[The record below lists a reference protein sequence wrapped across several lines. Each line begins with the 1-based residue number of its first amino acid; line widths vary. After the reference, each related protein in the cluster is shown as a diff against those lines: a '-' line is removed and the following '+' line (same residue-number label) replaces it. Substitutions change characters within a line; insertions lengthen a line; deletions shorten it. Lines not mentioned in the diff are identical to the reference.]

1 MSKDKIWEEINERIS
16 QDGLKPTSDDKE
28 KVLHFWELF
37 KTTQSDLQKAMEN
50 EEKLKKDQE
59 KEMKEVENY
68 VEHIRHLSDEREAL
82 IQELE
87 TENETLKAASE
98 NKTESSKGPELSSDT
113 KEMLVQQGLEEI
125 AKSTTNEQIAFL
137 LLERAR
143 LLDEME
149 AEQEQPTLSDA
160 DTSKELKQILERER
174 TNFDEELRHQR
185 ASSTLL
191 EEKLKN
197 EHEEEI
203 NNLIEEN
210 TILEEDLADEQ
221 SKVQHLTTELQ
232 RLKDELETERSQR
245 KKEDKDKDDSSSS
258 RDSPRTIVNRP
269 PSPARSSSDLQ
280 LRKIIEDKTKLE
292 GELISLRS
300 KIRVLEDETRSK
312 ESEASSM
319 KSNVEKINMENE
331 RLQVKNQK
339 LKSDL
344 AETETQLDEA
354 ETSVERL
361 TKSRDSLTLKVG
373 AMEQELKTLQ
383 EDAKKGSTLQDVV
396 DILNRDKKQLEEEVE
411 GLNKRLESSLSSED
425 ELANE
430 KRELISQQQE
440 MNAKMDALSCELNSL
455 KEERETLTEENVQLT
470 HSVSNQNSLLI
481 SLKEELDKMTSE
493 REQIS
498 EEKNKMVEEHKNA
511 INLLQQ
517 TQEQESTKQEL
528 IIQHM
533 RDQNQKLTN
542 QISELQTDV
551 QKVKEEQAEL
561 LKTNKSLE
569 MSSKETEQRHEEE
582 MEDLKCK
589 LQLTLEEL
597 TKSKSVLDRT
607 LGENKDLVNKLT
619 LSGQLDHDYTLL
631 KQDLQN
637 TLDDKSKLEQ
647 TIKDLEQKLF
657 DQMQQ
662 ADDEFE
668 EERAQRIDLE
678 KKLCEYSDL
687 ETEIFTVREELE
699 NEKREKLE
707 LKQSLQEYEDLLED
721 QKTEHENV
729 QLDLEAKVK
738 CLEKRSQEL
747 QDDLFS
753 AQDELQAAIDNT
765 EKANKELEVTKVE
778 LSERLSIQP
787 QSIKSVHS
795 AIPVRCNGN
804 IVDNNNRSNKGVENS
819 SNNKLSPSLENQ
831 TMPSHMF
838 SDKIEAVTLELTTS
852 KKHLEET
859 LEDVE
864 LYKTKL
870 EQLEL
875 ELDSS
880 HEKLVQ
886 SQTTVEQLQNQNE
899 QLLIQKEQLQSQKGQ
914 LQELIN
920 MSKDETDMVPAP
932 EKPVENDLP
941 VQNLQMA
948 QSLLLAEKQVM
959 EMQTTLEVTKSE
971 LSETKDKLKAV
982 ELEYCALKTSIDHK
996 QTSSSYD
1003 VEEKQQHLDRIK
1015 SLEEI
1020 SHQLEID
1027 NREMAKKL
1035 SETLSKTEDIETK
1048 LEREKQRN
1056 SDNNHLGTRH
1066 SRQLEEEL
1074 DAATK
1079 QIRTLRE
1086 DLHEEQA
1093 KVFRL
1098 EAENVGQ
1105 KAKYDSIVTR
1115 LETEVADMKEFHR
1128 KEMDSLTNK
1137 LEASNTEAQEL
1148 RNEVREK
1155 EQELLN
1161 QENETARMKSSLDRV
1176 EAQVETEIKLRT
1188 NMENRNKQQ
1197 EQEMTKVWAQVRTMM
1212 EKCSKLENTKH
1223 CLEEELSRLMSSTR
1237 QAETIFIQKSASQES
1252 NITSLE
1258 MRTEQ
1263 AERKNEKLQR
1273 DLDEACKNLKTMEE
1287 KVQDTESS
1295 HLQLED
1301 QQDFI
1306 VKLRNQLESERLQ
1319 RTLSDQNVAE
1329 LRHQV
1334 TLLKQ
1339 RESKLSSENRELQH
1353 SILDLESRIT
1363 YLQDEKENDYDMK
1376 HQMSESGKQNLMSQ
1390 IVNLREEVK
1399 ILQYELLS
1407 ANEKQEMH
1415 EKRYENRKLRTKE
1428 KLLKAR
1434 EYYSTERSRLRD
1446 QMEVMD
1452 EELRLSRATLRKE
1465 AEWRDKMDANY
1476 KHILQEKRELI
1487 TKLTDLEETLRDRT
1501 RTLSMSQV
1509 RMQHIEEENSR
1520 LQVHLESQ
1528 NNQRSNVKRTNS
1540 TKKTDEGDDNDQG
1553 EHENSMDSNGWEPDH
1568 MGDGAIT
1575 ILNNKSPRF
1584 KGKYVSAVV
1593 DLYQNDSESEQD
1605 QEFEA

>member
-1 MSKDKIWEEINERIS
+1 
-16 QDGLKPTSDDKE
+16 
-28 KVLHFWELF
+28 
-37 KTTQSDLQKAMEN
+37 
-50 EEKLKKDQE
+50 
-59 KEMKEVENY
+59 
-68 VEHIRHLSDEREAL
+68 
-82 IQELE
+82 
-87 TENETLKAASE
+87 
-98 NKTESSKGPELSSDT
+98 
-113 KEMLVQQGLEEI
+113 
-125 AKSTTNEQIAFL
+125 
-137 LLERAR
+137 
-143 LLDEME
+143 
-149 AEQEQPTLSDA
+149 
-160 DTSKELKQILERER
+160 
-174 TNFDEELRHQR
+174 
-185 ASSTLL
+185 
-191 EEKLKN
+191 
-197 EHEEEI
+197 
-203 NNLIEEN
+203 
-210 TILEEDLADEQ
+210 
-221 SKVQHLTTELQ
+221 
-232 RLKDELETERSQR
+232 
-245 KKEDKDKDDSSSS
+245 
-258 RDSPRTIVNRP
+258 
-269 PSPARSSSDLQ
+269 
-280 LRKIIEDKTKLE
+280 
-292 GELISLRS
+292 
-300 KIRVLEDETRSK
+300 
-312 ESEASSM
+312 
-319 KSNVEKINMENE
+319 
-331 RLQVKNQK
+331 
-339 LKSDL
+339 
-344 AETETQLDEA
+344 
-354 ETSVERL
+354 
-361 TKSRDSLTLKVG
+361 
-373 AMEQELKTLQ
+373 
-383 EDAKKGSTLQDVV
+383 
-396 DILNRDKKQLEEEVE
+396 
-411 GLNKRLESSLSSED
+411 
-425 ELANE
+425 
-430 KRELISQQQE
+430 
-440 MNAKMDALSCELNSL
+440 
-455 KEERETLTEENVQLT
+455 
-470 HSVSNQNSLLI
+470 
-481 SLKEELDKMTSE
+481 
-493 REQIS
+493 
-498 EEKNKMVEEHKNA
+498 
-511 INLLQQ
+511 
-517 TQEQESTKQEL
+517 
-528 IIQHM
+528 
-533 RDQNQKLTN
+533 
-542 QISELQTDV
+542 
-551 QKVKEEQAEL
+551 
-561 LKTNKSLE
+561 
-569 MSSKETEQRHEEE
+569 

-597 TKSKSVLDRT
+597 SKSKSVIDQT

-631 KQDLQN
+631 KQDLKN
-637 TLDDKSKLEQ
+637 TLDDKSKLEK
-647 TIKDLEQKLF
+647 TVKNLEQKLF
-657 DQMQQ
+657 EQMQQ

-753 AQDELQAAIDNT
+753 VQDELQIAIDNT

-804 IVDNNNRSNKGVENS
+804 IIENNKSNKDVES
-819 SNNKLSPSLENQ
+819 SSPTKLSPSLENQ
-831 TMPSHMF
+831 KMPSHMF

-886 SQTTVEQLQNQNE
+886 SQTAVEQLQNQNE

-920 MSKDETDMVPAP
+920 MGKDETDMVSP

-971 LSETKDKLKAV
+971 LCETKDKLKAV

-996 QTSSSYD
+996 QTTSLYD

-1015 SLEEI
+1015 LLEEI
-1020 SHQLEID
+1020 SRQLELD

-1035 SETLSKTEDIETK
+1035 SETLSQTEDIETK
-1048 LEREKQRN
+1048 LERERQRN
-1056 SDNNHLGTRH
+1056 SDNNNLGTRH

-1074 DAATK
+1074 DTATK

-1148 RNEVREK
+1148 RSQIRDK

-1161 QENETARMKSSLDRV
+1161 QETETARMKSSLDRV

-1273 DLDEACKNLKTMEE
+1273 DLDDACKNLKTMEE
-1287 KVQDTESS
+1287 KVQNTESS

-1339 RESKLSSENRELQH
+1339 RESKLSAENRELQH
-1353 SILDLESRIT
+1353 TILDLESRIT

-1487 TKLTDLEETLRDRT
+1487 TNAMDY
-1501 RTLSMSQV
+1501 
-1509 RMQHIEEENSR
+1509 
-1520 LQVHLESQ
+1520 LQVDGSGGDVTRPNPDSIHVTSPHATYRRREFPF
-1528 NNQRSNVKRTNS
+1528 TS
-1540 TKKTDEGDDNDQG
+1540 T
-1553 EHENSMDSNGWEPDH
+1553 SR
-1568 MGDGAIT
+1568 I
-1575 ILNNKSPRF
+1575 
-1584 KGKYVSAVV
+1584 
-1593 DLYQNDSESEQD
+1593 SE
-1605 QEFEA
+1605 